1 MVEERITELEIKLAY
16 AEDFIQQLNGVIAEQ
31 DKRLMSLEDDVR
43 LMKKAI
49 KEVGAG
55 GGNDETANAAV
66 DPVPSS
72 G

>member
-1 MVEERITELEIKLAY
+1 MSDERITELEIKLAY
-16 AEDFIQQLNGVIAEQ
+16 AEDFIQQLNSVIAEQ

-43 LMKKAI
+43 LMKRVI
-49 KEVGAG
+49 KEVGTG
-55 GGNDETANAAV
+55 SDDETANAAV